1 MIIELQVMRTC
12 TMYDDENVHRAVAG
26 FQWIQS
32 NSRKD
37 GFFFPV
43 RKKGQGG
50 RRRYEKE
57 ADGRNGF
64 SAPNH
69 GSLMPD

>member
-1 MIIELQVMRTC
+1 MTMRMSIE
-12 TMYDDENVHRAVAG
+12 
-26 FQWIQS
+26 QWLDF
-32 NSRKD
+32 NGYKVTLEKM
-37 GFFFPV
+37 GVFFPV